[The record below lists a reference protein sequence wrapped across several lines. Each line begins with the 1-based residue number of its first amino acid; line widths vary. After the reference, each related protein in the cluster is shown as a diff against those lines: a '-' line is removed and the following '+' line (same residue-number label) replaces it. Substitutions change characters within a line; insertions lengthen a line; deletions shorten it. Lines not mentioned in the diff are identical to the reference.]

1 MVPPASRR
9 IPRVLRYSGISSRP
23 LVFAYVAFTP
33 SGCAFQRSSANVPSL
48 YADPQPRKACSPV
61 WALSI
66 SLAATLEIDVS
77 FFSSGYLDVSVP
89 RVPACRAIHSPCG
102 SRASLGWVSPFGYLR
117 IDVCL
122 RLPAAFR
129 SWPRPSS
136 AIGALASTL
145 CSSSL
150 DFFLRP
156 TSSSVIFTHPFD
168 WSFDS
173 LFLPCAVVKMRL
185 GALAPPSG
193 SLAES

>member
-9 IPRVLRYSGISSRP
+9 IPRVLRYSGIGS
-23 LVFAYVAFTP
+23 VFHIFAYVAFTP

-48 YADPQPRKACSPV
+48 FADPQPRKACSPV

-89 RVPACRAIHSPCG
+89 RVPACMAIDSPYG

-136 AIGALASTL
+136 AFGALASTL

-150 DFFLRP
+150 DFLILRP
-156 TSSSVIFTHPFD
+156 TFRLLN
-168 WSFDS
+168 
-173 LFLPCAVVKMRL
+173 LFYLL
-185 GALAPPSG
+185 
-193 SLAES
+193 

>member
-9 IPRVLRYSGISSRP
+9 IPRVLRYSGSGLSAS
-23 LVFAYVAFTP
+23 VFAYEAFTP
-33 SGCAFQRSSANVPSL
+33 FGGTFQCSSADFHFSL
-48 YADPQPRKACSPV
+48 AGPQPRKACSPV

-89 RVPACRAIHSPCG
+89 RVPAWQSMDSSAG

-136 AIGALASTL
+136 AFGALASTL

-150 DFFLRP
+150 DF
-156 TSSSVIFTHPFD
+156 S
-168 WSFDS
+168 
-173 LFLPCAVVKMRL
+173 
-185 GALAPPSG
+185 
-193 SLAES
+193 

>member
-1 MVPPASRR
+1 MSCGTLVSARFLP
-9 IPRVLRYSGISSRP
+9 SSPTRLLLP
-23 LVFAYVAFTP
+23 LAAL
-33 SGCAFQRSSANVPSL
+33 SSALRLTSSKL
-48 YADPQPRKACSPV
+48 YADPQPRKACFPV

>member
-9 IPRVLRYSGISSRP
+9 IPRVLRYSGIGS
-23 LVFAYVAFTP
+23 VFHIFAYVAFTP

-48 YADPQPRKACSPV
+48 SADPQPRKACSPV
-61 WALSI
+61 WAPSI

-117 IDVCL
+117 INVCL
-122 RLPAAFR
+122 RLPVAFR

-136 AIGALASTL
+136 AFGALASTL

-150 DFFLRP
+150 DYSPETNVSVSF
-156 TSSSVIFTHPFD
+156 SSTYFD

-173 LFLPCAVVKMRL
+173 LFFPLQLSRCA
-185 GALAPPSG
+185 GAFAPSQVF
-193 SLAES
+193 LAES

>member
-1 MVPPASRR
+1 M
-9 IPRVLRYSGISSRP
+9 
-23 LVFAYVAFTP
+23 
-33 SGCAFQRSSANVPSL
+33 
-48 YADPQPRKACSPV
+48 
-61 WALSI
+61 
-66 SLAATLEIDVS
+66 EIDVS

-102 SRASLGWVSPFGYLR
+102 SRASLGWVSPFEYLR

-173 LFLPCAVVKMRL
+173 FSFRVQLSRCAWALSRPLQVPLRNPENDTGSKDFPTFFPDFFSFSGASPLLPAVSPACPTVFSDR
-185 GALAPPSG
+185 ST
-193 SLAES
+193 SV

>member
-1 MVPPASRR
+1 M
-9 IPRVLRYSGISSRP
+9 
-23 LVFAYVAFTP
+23 
-33 SGCAFQRSSANVPSL
+33 
-48 YADPQPRKACSPV
+48 
-61 WALSI
+61 
-66 SLAATLEIDVS
+66 EIDVS

-185 GALAPPSG
+185 GALAPLQVPLRNPENDTGSKVFPTFFPDSFFFLRSVSAPAGRLSG
-193 SLAES
+193 LPHGLL